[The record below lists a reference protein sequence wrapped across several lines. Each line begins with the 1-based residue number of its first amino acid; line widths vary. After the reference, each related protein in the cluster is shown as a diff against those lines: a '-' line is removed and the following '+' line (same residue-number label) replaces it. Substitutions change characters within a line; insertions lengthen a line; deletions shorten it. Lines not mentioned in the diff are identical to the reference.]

1 MGEALEEKGE
11 LVAEEIKELIDE
23 ADARRVTKA
32 VLADFE
38 IIAGNGNGNG
48 HTNGK
53 ANGNG
58 HALIG
63 APGSGQLIDAPKP
76 ESTEKFSLDEEM
88 GTLSTATLSP
98 IH

>member
-1 MGEALEEKGE
+1 
-11 LVAEEIKELIDE
+11 
-23 ADARRVTKA
+23 

-58 HALIG
+58 HALVG

-88 GTLSTATLSP
+88 GTMSTDTTSP
-98 IH
+98 TDEEPFFFTGG